1 MTAETAA
8 DQAPP
13 DQARPDQAPAD
24 HARDEAAAPR
34 RRPARR
40 GEGSQ
45 LRQEIVEAAGRE
57 IARTG
62 DASTLTLRG
71 VAREV
76 GVAATSIYLHFPSVS
91 DLVDEVKRCRF
102 GDLQSELQA
111 AADAAGDDPAERV
124 RARARAYVRHG
135 LEHPGEYAVMFTAK
149 LVPAG
154 ATAHPPVVLA
164 SLEDLEVDL
173 RALLAAKAADQR
185 PADEP
190 ADDLRAEAHLLA
202 IHIWT
207 ALHGTV
213 TLRMLRPLLEWPDRD
228 AQVDDLVGRLL
239 SPLPHPR

>member
-8 DQAPP
+8 E
-13 DQARPDQAPAD
+13 QARAQ
-24 HARDEAAAPR
+24 R

-45 LRQEIVEAAGRE
+45 LREAIVEAAGRE

-62 DASTLTLRG
+62 DAGALTLRG

-76 GVAATSIYLHFPSVS
+76 GVAATSIYLHFPNVS
-91 DLVDEVKRCRF
+91 ELVDEVKRCRF
-102 GDLQSELQA
+102 GDLQSELRT
-111 AADAAGDDPAERV
+111 AADAAGDDPVERV

-149 LVPAG
+149 LTTAG
-154 ATAHPPVVLA
+154 ASPHPPIALA

-173 RALLAAKAADQR
+173 RAVVAAREAG
-185 PADEP
+185 EP
-190 ADDLRAEAHLLA
+190 DAERLRAEAHLLA
-202 IHIWT
+202 IHVWT

-213 TLRMLRPLLEWPDRD
+213 TLRMLRPLMEWPDRD
-228 AQVDDLVGRLL
+228 EQVDDLIERLL
-239 SPLPHPR
+239 HGRNPRHARTRDDQRVPGVPAGRQDDAP